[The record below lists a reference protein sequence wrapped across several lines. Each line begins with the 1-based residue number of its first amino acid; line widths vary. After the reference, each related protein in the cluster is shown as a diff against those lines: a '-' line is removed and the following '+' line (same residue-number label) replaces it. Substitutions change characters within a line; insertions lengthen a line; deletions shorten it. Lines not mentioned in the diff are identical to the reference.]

1 MRIIDPQ
8 SAVLT
13 NIEVLAYLTS
23 NPPRRSPNPPS
34 NADRLWVPSPDLR
47 DHNTVVKEVRL
58 ATLQLN
64 PPPKIMDRDRP
75 GSSRIHP
82 REERGKKAHCYTSY
96 LGCIWNEKLT
106 LRFRSIQIHNYVT
119 RISPHLLKYPRS
131 TPRPSSSQSA
141 SAAAMMGTMRPAAE
155 SSDIDN
161 NDPSKP
167 SIPPPV
173 IASEQTPM
181 DHALRELITKLQPYG
196 LTKAEVVMILNLGV
210 GASSPA
216 DGQNGEEFNGNGD
229 AMEVDENGANG
240 EEEEAEED
248 FGALALFESV
258 VEEREARISDED
270 VQVVLGIIR
279 EVLSQNYE

>member
-47 DHNTVVKEVRL
+47 DHNTVVKEIDL
-58 ATLQLN
+58 KAAESI
-64 PPPKIMDRDRP
+64 PKK
-75 GSSRIHP
+75 
-82 REERGKKAHCYTSY
+82 RERKKTRRYTFY
-96 LGCIWNEKLT
+96 LGCIRNEKLT
-106 LRFRSIQIHNYVT
+106 ISLHSLKIHNYVS
-119 RISPHLLKYPRS
+119 RISPHILKYPRS

-181 DHALRELITKLQPYG
+181 DHALRELITQLQPYG

-216 DGQNGEEFNGNGD
+216 GQNGEEVNGNGD
-229 AMEVDENGANG
+229 AMEVDENGVNG
-240 EEEEAEED
+240 EEEEGEED

-279 EVLSQNYE
+279 EVLSKNYD

>member
-47 DHNTVVKEVRL
+47 DHNTVVKE
-58 ATLQLN
+58 
-64 PPPKIMDRDRP
+64 
-75 GSSRIHP
+75 
-82 REERGKKAHCYTSY
+82 
-96 LGCIWNEKLT
+96 
-106 LRFRSIQIHNYVT
+106 IHNYVS
-119 RISPHLLKYPRS
+119 RISPHILKYPRS

-173 IASEQTPM
+173 IPSEQTPM
-181 DHALRELITKLQPYG
+181 DHALRELIMKLQPYG

-216 DGQNGEEFNGNGD
+216 GQNGEDVNGNGD
-229 AMEVDENGANG
+229 AMEVDENGVNG
-240 EEEEAEED
+240 EGEEGEED

-270 VQVVLGIIR
+270 VQIVLGIIR
-279 EVLSQNYE
+279 EVLSKNYD